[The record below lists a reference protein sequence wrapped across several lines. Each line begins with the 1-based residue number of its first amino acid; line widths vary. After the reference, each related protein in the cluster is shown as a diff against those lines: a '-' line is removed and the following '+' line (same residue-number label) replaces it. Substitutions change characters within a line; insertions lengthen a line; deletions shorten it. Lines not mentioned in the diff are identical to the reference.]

1 MAQAAQSPSPPAFVT
16 TPPFDDS
23 VSADTILRSSD
34 GIDFHVSR
42 VILCSASPFFKDMF
56 SLPQDTSSGA
66 GIPVIPVAENS
77 QLLDAFLRFWYPGA
91 TQKPFED
98 LDQLADVIELAMMK
112 YDLQYLAPLL
122 RKQLVAHKEAHC
134 LSVFAV
140 ACRYGWND
148 IAKDAARQAL
158 TLDLH
163 FLISAKS
170 PHLERI
176 TGQQFQ
182 SLQRYHVECSKAASA
197 AGRSLIWT
205 DTEYAWRECTSCEPY
220 ALERIVTVGPPL
232 IIKARAW
239 IFRYLDD
246 AAALL
251 KEKPAANVKDDALIV
266 GVHKKIVACGQSG
279 RPSPCQNKGLQDL
292 FKFITEKYI
301 PAINEAI
308 EAVPLRI

>member
-1 MAQAAQSPSPPAFVT
+1 MAQAEQSPSAPSFVAT
-16 TPPFDDS
+16 APFDD

-34 GIDFHVSR
+34 GIDFHVWR
-42 VILCSASPFFKDMF
+42 VVLSSASPFFRDMF
-56 SLPQDTSSGA
+56 SLPQDTSFDA

-77 QLLDAFLRFWYPGA
+77 QLLDVFLRFWYPGA

-122 RKQLVAHKEAHC
+122 RRQLVTYKEAHC
-134 LSVFAV
+134 LSVFAL
-140 ACRYGWND
+140 ACYYGWLD
-148 IAKDAARQAL
+148 IAKEAARQAL
-158 TLDLH
+158 ALNLR

-170 PHLERI
+170 PHLDRI

-205 DTEYAWRECTSCEPY
+205 DTEYAWLKCATCEPY
-220 ALERIVTVGPPL
+220 PWQQHSAVGPPVT
-232 IIKARAW
+232 ARAW
-239 IFRYLDD
+239 IFQYLDN

-251 KEKPAANVKDDALIV
+251 KEKPATNLKDDALIA
-266 GVHKKIVACGQSG
+266 GAHQKIVACGQLAGS
-279 RPSPCQNKGLQDL
+279 SHCQNNGLRDL

-301 PAINEAI
+301 SAINEAI
-308 EAVPLRI
+308 EAVSLRI